1 MRVVFQP
8 PTQSLASEPIYQAA
22 PRIPIRENLLAPDG
36 TVHRIPISSKA
47 PDAWSII
54 SAIQFVIEQFGRD
67 PRIRAATLPILSS
80 RINNDVR
87 NNANTIANW
96 VMRKMVYLAD
106 PDGGEFIQ
114 TPLVLLNTIGQK
126 GFAYGD
132 CDDHVVLLGAMLTSV
147 GIPARA
153 VAVKLHGSDVYN
165 HVVVEYLYQGQPI
178 LIDPC
183 AKTVPTPAYRDR
195 LVAI

>member
-1 MRVVFQP
+1 MQ
-8 PTQSLASEPIYQAA
+8 
-22 PRIPIRENLLAPDG
+22 
-36 TVHRIPISSKA
+36 
-47 PDAWSII
+47 
-54 SAIQFVIEQFGRD
+54 
-67 PRIRAATLPILSS
+67 
-80 RINNDVR
+80 
-87 NNANTIANW
+87 
-96 VMRKMVYLAD
+96 KMVYLAD

-153 VAVKLHGSDVYN
+153 VAVKLHGADHYN
-165 HVVVEYLYQGQPI
+165 HVVVEYPLNGGTV

-183 AKTVPTPAYRDR
+183 AKTVATPHYRDR
-195 LVAI
+195 LVTV

>member
-1 MRVVFQP
+1 MRVVYQ
-8 PTQSLASEPIYQAA
+8 PTQSLAGQPSYQTA

-36 TVHRIPISSKA
+36 TVHRIPLDPRA
-47 PDAWSII
+47 PDAWTII

-67 PRIRAATLPILSS
+67 PRIRAATLPLISS

-87 NNANTIANW
+87 NNATTIANW

-114 TPLVLLNTIGQK
+114 TPLVLLNTIGLK

-132 CDDHVVLLGAMLTSV
+132 CDDHVVLLGAMLTSL
-147 GIPARA
+147 GIPTRA

-165 HVVVEYLYQGQPI
+165 HVVIEYMAQGQPI
-178 LIDPC
+178 LVDPC
-183 AKTVPTPAYRDR
+183 AKNVPTPNYRDR
-195 LVAI
+195 LVVS

>member
-1 MRVVFQP
+1 MRVVYQP
-8 PTQSLASEPIYQAA
+8 PTQSLSSEPVYQTA

-67 PRIRAATLPILSS
+67 PRIRAATLPLLST

-114 TPLVLLNTIGQK
+114 TAAPVLK
-126 GFAYGD
+126 G
-132 CDDHVVLLGAMLTSV
+132 
-147 GIPARA
+147 
-153 VAVKLHGSDVYN
+153 HG
-165 HVVVEYLYQGQPI
+165 LRCRI
-178 LIDPC
+178 
-183 AKTVPTPAYRDR
+183 
-195 LVAI
+195 

>member
-1 MRVVFQP
+1 VRVVYP
-8 PTQSLASEPIYQAA
+8 PTQALAGEPNYQSA
-22 PRIPIRENLLAPDG
+22 PRMPIRQNLLAPDG
-36 TVHRIPISSKA
+36 TVHRIPIDPRA
-47 PDAWSII
+47 PDAFTII
-54 SAIQFVIEQFGRD
+54 ASIQFVIDQFGRD
-67 PRIRAATLPILSS
+67 PRIRAATLPLLSS
-80 RINNDVR
+80 RINNDIR
-87 NNANTIANW
+87 NNATTVAAF

-114 TPLVLLNTIGQK
+114 TPLVLLNTIGLK

-132 CDDHVVLLGAMLTSV
+132 CDDHVVLLGAMLVSI

-153 VAVKLHGSDVYN
+153 VAVKLHGSEFYN
-165 HVVVEYLYQGQPI
+165 HVVIDYPYQGRSI

-195 LVAI
+195 LVAA

>member
-1 MRVVFQP
+1 MRVVYQ
-8 PTQSLASEPIYQAA
+8 PTQSLAGQPSYQTA

-36 TVHRIPISSKA
+36 TVHRIPLDPRA
-47 PDAWSII
+47 PDAWTII

-67 PRIRAATLPILSS
+67 PRIRAATLPLISS

-87 NNANTIANW
+87 NNATTIANW

-132 CDDHVVLLGAMLTSV
+132 CDDHVVLLGAMLISL
-147 GIPARA
+147 GIPTRA

-165 HVVVEYLYQGQPI
+165 HVVIEYMAQGQPI
-178 LIDPC
+178 LVDPC
-183 AKTVPTPAYRDR
+183 AKNVPTPNYRDR
-195 LVAI
+195 LVVS

>member
-1 MRVVFQP
+1 VQVIYNEP
-8 PTQSLASEPIYQAA
+8 PTTSSRGINYQAA
-22 PRIPIRENLLAPDG
+22 PRIPLRENLLAPDG
-36 TVHRIPISSKA
+36 TVHRIPLDPKA
-47 PDAWSII
+47 PDAWTII

-67 PRIRAATLPILSS
+67 PRIRAATLPLLTS
-80 RINNDVR
+80 RINNDIKSHAASV
-87 NNANTIANW
+87 AAF
-96 VMRKMVYLAD
+96 VMRKMIYLAD

-153 VAVKLHGSDVYN
+153 VAVKLHGSDYYN
-165 HVVVEYLYQGQPI
+165 HVVVEYPFEGRTI

-183 AKTVPTPAYRDR
+183 AKKVATPHYRDR
-195 LVAI
+195 LVAV

>member
-1 MRVVFQP
+1 MRVVYP
-8 PTQSLASEPIYQAA
+8 PTQALAGEPNYQSA
-22 PRIPIRENLLAPDG
+22 PRMPIRQNLLAPDG
-36 TVHRIPISSKA
+36 TVHRIPIDPRA
-47 PDAWSII
+47 PDAFTII
-54 SAIQFVIEQFGRD
+54 ASIQFVIDQFGRD
-67 PRIRAATLPILSS
+67 PRIRAATLPLLSS
-80 RINNDVR
+80 RINNDIR
-87 NNANTIANW
+87 NNATTVAGF

-132 CDDHVVLLGAMLTSV
+132 CDDHVVLLGAMLVSI

-153 VAVKLHGSDVYN
+153 VAVKLHGSNFYN
-165 HVVVEYLYQGQPI
+165 HVVIDYPYQGQSI

-195 LVAI
+195 LVAA

>member
-1 MRVVFQP
+1 MRVVYP
-8 PTQSLASEPIYQAA
+8 PTQSLSADPVYQTA

-36 TVHRIPISSKA
+36 TVHRIPIDPRA
-47 PDAWSII
+47 PDAWTII
-54 SAIQFVIEQFGRD
+54 ASIQFVIDQFGRD
-67 PRIRAATLPILSS
+67 PRIRAATLPLLSS

-87 NNANTIANW
+87 NNANTIARW

-106 PDGGEFIQ
+106 PDGGEFVQ
-114 TPLVLLNTIGQK
+114 TPLVLLNTIAKK

-132 CDDHVVLLGAMLTSV
+132 CDDHVVLLGAMLVSI

-153 VAVKLHGSDVYN
+153 VAVKLHGSSVYN
-165 HVVVEYLYQGQPI
+165 HVVIEYLANGEPV

-183 AKTVPTPAYRDR
+183 AKNVPTPAYRDR
-195 LVAI
+195 LIAN

>member
-1 MRVVFQP
+1 MRVVYQP
-8 PTQSLASEPIYQAA
+8 PTQSLASEPSYQTA

-36 TVHRIPISSKA
+36 TVHRIPLNPNA

-54 SAIQFVIEQFGRD
+54 SAIQFVIDQFGRD
-67 PRIRAATLPILSS
+67 PRIRAATLPLLSS

-87 NNANTIANW
+87 NNATTIANW

-147 GIPARA
+147 GIPTRA

-165 HVVVEYLYQGQPI
+165 HVVIEYLANGQPI
-178 LIDPC
+178 LVDPC
-183 AKTVPTPAYRDR
+183 AKTVPTPTYRDR
-195 LVAI
+195 LVVT

>member
-1 MRVVFQP
+1 MRVVYP
-8 PTQSLASEPIYQAA
+8 PTQAPAGEPNYQSA
-22 PRIPIRENLLAPDG
+22 PRMPIRQNLLAPDG
-36 TVHRIPISSKA
+36 TVHRIPIDPRA
-47 PDAWSII
+47 PDAFTII
-54 SAIQFVIEQFGRD
+54 ASIQFVIDQFGRD
-67 PRIRAATLPILSS
+67 PRIRAATLPLLSS
-80 RINNDVR
+80 RINNDIR
-87 NNANTIANW
+87 NNATTVAAF

-114 TPLVLLNTIGQK
+114 TPLVLLNIIGQK

-132 CDDHVVLLGAMLTSV
+132 CDDHVVLLGAMLVSI

-153 VAVKLHGSDVYN
+153 VAVKLHGSDYYN
-165 HVVVEYLYQGQPI
+165 HVVVDYPYQGRTI

-195 LVAI
+195 LVAA

>member
-1 MRVVFQP
+1 MRVVYQ
-8 PTQSLASEPIYQAA
+8 PTQSLAGQPSYQTA

-36 TVHRIPISSKA
+36 TVHRIPLDPRA
-47 PDAWSII
+47 PDAWTII

-67 PRIRAATLPILSS
+67 PRIRAATLPLISS

-132 CDDHVVLLGAMLTSV
+132 CDDHVVLLGAMLTSL
-147 GIPARA
+147 GIPTRA
-153 VAVKLHGSDVYN
+153 AAVKLHGSDVYN
-165 HVVVEYLYQGQPI
+165 HVVIEYMAQGQPI
-178 LIDPC
+178 LVDPC
-183 AKTVPTPAYRDR
+183 AKNVPTPNYRDR
-195 LVAI
+195 LVVS